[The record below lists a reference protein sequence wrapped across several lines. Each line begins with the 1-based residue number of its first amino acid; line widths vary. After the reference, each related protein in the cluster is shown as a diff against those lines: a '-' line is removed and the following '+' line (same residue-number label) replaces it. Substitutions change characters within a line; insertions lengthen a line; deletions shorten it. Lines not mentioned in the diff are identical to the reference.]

1 MQLGFST
8 GNRVDPN
15 HRTESWT
22 ADKASEFIGHLIVI
36 RIATFPEY
44 GDPRPAL
51 TVRKDGDA
59 FKPSVPKFGERC
71 AIFGDDSLCP
81 DERTESFRQD
91 DHPTVDQYCDAF
103 KIEGYCAFRKLDLSL
118 KSRVQRNERLLRFGK
133 GIRVV
138 GTGRLIPHEQ
148 QHIIQTRN
156 A

>member
-1 MQLGFST
+1 M
-8 GNRVDPN
+8 DPN
-15 HRTESWT
+15 HRTERWT
-22 ADKASEFIGHLIVI
+22 ADDVAEFLGHLII
-36 RIATFPEY
+36 IWIAAFPEN

-51 TVRKDGDA
+51 TVRKNRDT

-71 AIFGDDSLCP
+71 AIFGDDSLCA

-91 DHPTVDQYCDAF
+91 DHSTVNQHCDAL
-103 KIEGYCAFRKLDLSL
+103 KIKGYCAFRKLDLSL
-118 KSRVQRNERLLRFGK
+118 KSWVQSNKRLLRFGK

-138 GTGRLIPHEQ
+138 GTGRLIPDDQ